1 MVTHAHASQTDGRDR
16 QSACTQYSRSHRLPF
31 LEIAR
36 IYAVSVG
43 TMTDVTLP
51 SLGESVTEGI
61 ITQWFKKIGDTVA
74 RDEPLFEVST
84 DKVDSEMPSPAA
96 GVLVQIL
103 AEEGDTVETGSRVA
117 VIDEAGTASPSVAST
132 DVTSPQPVAAAP
144 TPRPTPV
151 VDKIVDTANGV
162 VVSPV
167 VRRIL
172 ADGGVEPSTLQ
183 GSGPGGAITRR
194 DAERAV
200 LDGPT
205 EEMVVALSNGRRRM
219 GQHMAVS
226 AQVTPHGFVA
236 IEADGAVFAKLD
248 ALGRSTRDGVT
259 VSDEMLVSLAAVRAL
274 AEFEFLNATF
284 TSEELVVHR
293 TVNLGL
299 VRSVA
304 DDGMLVPVVHAA
316 AGLTLRALARRV
328 NELDERV
335 VSRQLTTDDLMGGT
349 FTVLGAPSATTL
361 WSEPI
366 IIQPQVAVLS
376 VGAVRE
382 VPVVVTHGGASTIE
396 IGRRV
401 ILGLSFDHRVCEP
414 VGAVEYLERVG
425 QLLAGLDVE
434 GER

>member
-1 MVTHAHASQTDGRDR
+1 
-16 QSACTQYSRSHRLPF
+16 
-31 LEIAR
+31 
-36 IYAVSVG
+36 
-43 TMTDVTLP
+43 MTDVTLP

-61 ITQWFKKIGDTVA
+61 ITQWFKKVGDRVA

-96 GVLVQIL
+96 GILTQIL

-117 VIDEAGTASPSVAST
+117 VIDDSGSAPPSAPSA
-132 DVTSPQPVAAAP
+132 PAAP
-144 TPRPTPV
+144 IVDERQKEPAVVAPSSRPPV
-151 VDKIVDTANGV
+151 VAKSDETANGV

-172 ADGGVEPSTLQ
+172 SDGGVEPSTIQ
-183 GSGPGGAITRR
+183 GSGPGGSITRR

-200 LDGPT
+200 LVGPT
-205 EEMVVALSNGRRRM
+205 EEVVVALSNGRRRM

-236 IEADGAVFAKLD
+236 IEADGAVFAKLE
-248 ALGRSTRDGVT
+248 ALGRTTRDGVAI
-259 VSDEMLVSLAAVRAL
+259 SDEMLVSLAAVRAL

-284 TSEELVVHR
+284 TGEELVIHR
-293 TVNLGL
+293 TVNLGF

-328 NELDERV
+328 SELDERV
-335 VSRQLTTDDLMGGT
+335 VSRHLTTDDLMGGT
-349 FTVLGAPSATTL
+349 FTVLGAPSVNTL
-361 WSEPI
+361 WTEPI

-382 VPVVVTHGGASTIE
+382 VPVIVSENGGATVGV
-396 IGRRV
+396 GRRLV
-401 ILGLSFDHRVCEP
+401 LGLSFDHRICEP
-414 VGAVEYLERVG
+414 VAAVSYLERVS

>member
-1 MVTHAHASQTDGRDR
+1 
-16 QSACTQYSRSHRLPF
+16 
-31 LEIAR
+31 
-36 IYAVSVG
+36 
-43 TMTDVTLP
+43 MTDVTLP

-61 ITQWFKKIGDTVA
+61 ITQWFKKVGDTVA

-103 AEEGDTVETGSRVA
+103 AEEGDTVQTGSRVA
-117 VIDEAGTASPSVAST
+117 VIDESDTVTPGSSSANVPREESVTAEPSPTASPIASKRNEA
-132 DVTSPQPVAAAP
+132 V
-144 TPRPTPV
+144 
-151 VDKIVDTANGV
+151 NGV

-205 EEMVVALSNGRRRM
+205 EEVVVALSNGRRRM

-236 IEADGAVFAKLD
+236 IEVDGAVFAKLV
-248 ALGRSTRDGVT
+248 A
-259 VSDEMLVSLAAVRAL
+259 
-274 AEFEFLNATF
+274 
-284 TSEELVVHR
+284 HR

-335 VSRQLTTDDLMGGT
+335 ASRQLTTDDLMGGT
-349 FTVLGAPSATTL
+349 FTVLGAPSANTL

-366 IIQPQVAVLS
+366 ISLI
-376 VGAVRE
+376 
-382 VPVVVTHGGASTIE
+382 HI
-396 IGRRV
+396 
-401 ILGLSFDHRVCEP
+401 
-414 VGAVEYLERVG
+414 
-425 QLLAGLDVE
+425 
-434 GER
+434 

>member
-1 MVTHAHASQTDGRDR
+1 
-16 QSACTQYSRSHRLPF
+16 
-31 LEIAR
+31 
-36 IYAVSVG
+36 
-43 TMTDVTLP
+43 MTDVTLP

-61 ITQWFKKIGDTVA
+61 ITQWFKKVGDTVA

-84 DKVDSEMPSPAA
+84 DKVDSEMPSPAS
-96 GVLVQIL
+96 GVLTEIL

-117 VIDEAGTASPSVAST
+117 VIEDSAST
-132 DVTSPQPVAAAP
+132 SPIAPSASADEPKPEPAERSVTSPSPDV
-144 TPRPTPV
+144 PR
-151 VDKIVDTANGV
+151 VDDTANGV

-183 GSGPGGAITRR
+183 GTGPGGSITRR

-205 EEMVVALSNGRRRM
+205 EEVVVALSNGRRRM

-248 ALGRSTRDGVT
+248 ALGRSTRDGVAI
-259 VSDEMLVSLAAVRAL
+259 SDEMLVSLAAVRAL

-284 TSEELVVHR
+284 TGEELVVHR

-328 NELDERV
+328 SELDERV
-335 VSRQLTTDDLMGGT
+335 TSRHLTTDDLMGGT
-349 FTVLGAPSATTL
+349 FTVLGAPSANAL

-376 VGAVRE
+376 LGAVRE
-382 VPVVVTHGGASTIE
+382 VPVVVSHEGVATVD
-396 IGRRV
+396 IGRRL
-401 ILGLSFDHRVCEP
+401 ILGLSFDHRIAEP
-414 VGAVEYLERVG
+414 VAAGAYLERVA

>member
-1 MVTHAHASQTDGRDR
+1 
-16 QSACTQYSRSHRLPF
+16 
-31 LEIAR
+31 
-36 IYAVSVG
+36 
-43 TMTDVTLP
+43 MTDVTLP

-61 ITQWFKKIGDTVA
+61 ITQWFKKVGDVVA

-96 GVLVQIL
+96 GVLTQIL

-117 VIDEAGTASPSVAST
+117 VIEESRTATPSVPSE
-132 DVTSPQPVAAAP
+132 TSAPIDDQPRPQPVAAVLP
-144 TPRPTPV
+144 SSPPPV
-151 VDKIVDTANGV
+151 VTKGDDTSNGI

-183 GSGPGGAITRR
+183 GSGPGGSITRR
-194 DAERAV
+194 DAEKAV

-205 EEMVVALSNGRRRM
+205 EELVVALSNGRRRM

-248 ALGRSTRDGVT
+248 ALGRSTRDGVAIT
-259 VSDEMLVSLAAVRAL
+259 DEMLVSLAAVRAL

-284 TSEELVVHR
+284 TGEELVVHR
-293 TVNLGL
+293 TVSLGL

-304 DDGMLVPVVHAA
+304 EDGMLVPVVHAA

-328 NELDERV
+328 SELDERV
-335 VSRQLTTDDLMGGT
+335 ASRHLTTDDLMGGT
-349 FTVLGAPSATTL
+349 FTVLGAPSANTL

-382 VPVVVTHGGASTIE
+382 VPVVVTEGDVVTLGV
-396 IGRRV
+396 GRRLV
-401 ILGLSFDHRVCEP
+401 LGLTFDHRICEP
-414 VGAVEYLERVG
+414 VVAASYLERVG